1 MRHNYT
7 THALVLARTPLGEAN
22 GFITILTD
30 ELGLLRARAQGI
42 RKPGAKLA
50 SALATYAE
58 SIMTLV
64 RGREGWRITGATLEM
79 PWFTRIGT
87 RAARTRAARITGL
100 VLRLVAGE
108 SAESAVFPILT
119 TFFNALAILP
129 EESHEAVEVLTALA
143 ILSAL
148 GLDAGVSVPRTFDPA
163 ALGDFAAHRRD
174 YIARINRGIEAS
186 GL

>member
-7 THALVLARTPLGEAN
+7 TRAIVLARTPLGEAN

-58 SIMTLV
+58 SSLTLV
-64 RGREGWRITGATLEM
+64 RGREGWRITGASLET
-79 PWFTRIGT
+79 PWFTRMGT

-108 SAESAVFPILT
+108 SAESAVFPIVT
-119 TFFNALAILP
+119 NFFTALATLP
-129 EESHEAVEVLTALA
+129 EESHEAVEILAALS
-143 ILSAL
+143 ILAAL
-148 GLDAGVSVPRTFDPA
+148 GLDAGGEVPRSFDSS
-163 ALGDFAAHRRD
+163 ALANFATHRRD
-174 YIARINRGIEAS
+174 YIARINRGLEAS